1 MVSEKIIEKKEFYLL
16 TNKTP
21 HLLMKKIILF
31 ITLSF
36 ILLHSY
42 AQKEHILV
50 GLRGG
55 FYFSRFEIKPKPVNK
70 LDGDD
75 AVYGGV
81 QVQIPLVKRLFVM
94 PEVLYALSSITY
106 HNASFGTV
114 IGSDDITKI
123 LIPVQLKYQIGHL
136 GLYLGGQAEVL
147 ASAKYHSFGYG
158 GSSIN
163 VIDSSYKKLDF
174 SFITGF
180 EYAFKYRFGI
190 DARYHRSLGNM
201 QASNGST
208 PATSYNGTV
217 KMNAFEVGLFC
228 RFGKKSAKP
237 QKS

>member
-1 MVSEKIIEKKEFYLL
+1 VIIIKTKNKMIKKTALSLTLLILGCVS
-16 TNKTP
+16 
-21 HLLMKKIILF
+21 H
-31 ITLSF
+31 
-36 ILLHSY
+36 

-70 LDGDD
+70 FDGED

-94 PEVLYALSSITY
+94 PEILYALSSITY
-106 HNASFGTV
+106 HDANYGTV
-114 IGSDDITKI
+114 VGSDDIAKV

-163 VIDSSYKKLDF
+163 VIDSSYKKLNF

-190 DARYHRSLGNM
+190 DARYHRSFGNI

-208 PATSYNGTV
+208 PTTSYNGTV
-217 KMNAFEVGLFC
+217 KVNAFEVGLFC
-228 RFGKKSAKP
+228 RFGRKPAKPKKS
-237 QKS
+237 